1 MIYKIGNLADLER
14 LPLIDDTALELLYH
28 HAKVLETEYGKER
41 AEDSDGGYILFAPSG
56 TNAEELKALFDVSEH
71 TAEYVNK
78 YCNLCEAVYL
88 LNNDYAVVIVMSIAD
103 APTEILNEID
113 N

>member
-56 TNAEELKALFDVSEH
+56 TNAEELKAFFDVSEH
-71 TAEYVNK
+71 TPEYVNT
-78 YCNLCEAVYL
+78 YGNLCEAIYIL
-88 LNNDYAVVIVMSIAD
+88 TNDYAVVVIMSISD
-103 APTEILNEID
+103 ATTEILN
-113 N
+113 